1 MNKRYE
7 HRIEHVAI
15 PFKSNRKGAGFFGA
29 DDPILEPDLTALL
42 EGNLIQGVMAPLGA
56 DGWTLVSVQPVC
68 RAEIKIGNHNVQGWA
83 YGFPMPTGY
92 LLFLQRERLLSYL

>member
-15 PFKSNRKGAGFFGA
+15 PFKSNRKGAGFFA
-29 DDPILEPDLTALL
+29 SDDPILEPDLTALL
-42 EGNLIQGVMAPLGA
+42 EGNLIQGVLAPLGA
-56 DGWTLVSVQPVC
+56 DGWTLVSLQPVC
-68 RAEIKIGNHNVQGWA
+68 RAEIKIGNHNAQGWA

-92 LLFLQRERLLSYL
+92 LLFLQRERL